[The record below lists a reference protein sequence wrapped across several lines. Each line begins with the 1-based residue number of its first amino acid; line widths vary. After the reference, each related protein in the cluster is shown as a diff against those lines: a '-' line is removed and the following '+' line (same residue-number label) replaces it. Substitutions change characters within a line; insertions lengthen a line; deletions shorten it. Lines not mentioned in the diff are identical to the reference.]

1 MRQEIEIQGQGVVM
15 RAGGQEHKEEGKR
28 RDYRDLEIFEH
39 QEKMFVLFVFLWFMR
54 SHERAFDEESETI
67 S

>member
-28 RDYRDLEIFEH
+28 RDYRDLEIFDI
-39 QEKMFVLFVFLWFMR
+39 KKRCLCFLFFCG
-54 SHERAFDEESETI
+54 S
-67 S
+67 